1 MTSAPLPAP
10 LPETLK
16 PEWVAETD
24 WRAENDRASAF
35 EHGVIDAGDGL
46 VIILASTDYFYD
58 EEPSRILRF
67 RDELCAAWNR
77 RAPEAQ
83 AWRAGEGPKDGTVV
97 WLAGHHWG
105 DPRLKHWVT
114 RGSWREVDGTTGWHD
129 LDHAPTNL
137 YPPTHWMPDDPPA
150 PPGATP
156 AAPPAREAALV
167 EALREISESHIP
179 SMPMTA
185 ADDELAWA
193 QKHVAHLR
201 RIALKAI
208 SGEPT

>member
-1 MTSAPLPAP
+1 MTAAPLPTCPFCGADGEALRV
-10 LPETLK
+10 LPPNCTPKSPYSL
-16 PEWVAETD
+16 A
-24 WRAENDRASAF
+24 DRAYPVLRCGGCGASVPGEDWDALGASA
-35 EHGVIDAGDGL
+35 I
-46 VIILASTDYFYD
+46 
-58 EEPSRILRF
+58 
-67 RDELCAAWNR
+67 AAWNR

-156 AAPPAREAALV
+156 AAPPAREAEPV
-167 EALREISESHIP
+167 EAIRYFLDYEDDRDPFRTREQAVARLR
-179 SMPMTA
+179 A
-185 ADDELAWA
+185 ALAEA
-193 QKHVAHLR
+193 EGR
-201 RIALKAI
+201 AL
-208 SGEPT
+208 P

>member
-1 MTSAPLPAP
+1 MTAAPLPAP
-10 LPETLK
+10 LPCPFCGTEPTISALVHGGTVWMH
-16 PEWVAETD
+16 PRTDNQCPANEWQAYAPGTQ
-24 WRAENDRASAF
+24 
-35 EHGVIDAGDGL
+35 
-46 VIILASTDYFYD
+46 
-58 EEPSRILRF
+58 
-67 RDELCAAWNR
+67 AAWNR

-156 AAPPAREAALV
+156 AAPPAREAELV
-167 EALREISESHIP
+167 EAIRYFLDYEDDRDPFRTREQAVARLR
-179 SMPMTA
+179 A
-185 ADDELAWA
+185 ALAEA
-193 QKHVAHLR
+193 EGR
-201 RIALKAI
+201 AL
-208 SGEPT
+208 P